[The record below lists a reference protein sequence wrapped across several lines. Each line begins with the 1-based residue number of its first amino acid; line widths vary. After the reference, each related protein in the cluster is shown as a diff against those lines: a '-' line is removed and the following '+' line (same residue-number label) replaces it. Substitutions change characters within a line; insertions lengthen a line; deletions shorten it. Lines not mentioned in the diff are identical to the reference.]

1 MAIAQSKG
9 KFPKIIETIDKKSDE
24 IIIPYKKYE
33 LENGLTIIIH
43 EDHSDPIVHID
54 VTYHVGSAR
63 EVPGRSG
70 FAHFFEHM
78 MFQGSENVADEEHF
92 KIIQGAG
99 GEMNGT
105 TNKDRT
111 NYFETLPSNYLEIA
125 LWLEADRMGF
135 LLDAVTQ
142 EKFEVQRA
150 TVKNEREQNY
160 DNRPYGLVWE
170 KISQAMYPE
179 GHAYSW
185 PTIGYIDE
193 LNEATLIDLKNFF
206 LMWYGPNNATLT
218 VAGDVSTDE
227 VLLLAQKY
235 FGPINRGIE
244 IPKIQKLNFLLD
256 EDRYISYEDN
266 IRFPM
271 IQLVFPTIP
280 ARHEDEAPLDVLSHI
295 LGGNKNSIFYKNF
308 DKTQKALQSTVY
320 HPCSELHGN
329 MHFVVIPFPGKSLSE
344 MEILIRNSIYELSEI
359 GINEEEV
366 NRYKASKEA
375 EFIFQL
381 ESVKGKASILASYQT
396 YTQNPNYINE
406 DIKRYQNVTAKD
418 VERVFKEYILNKHA
432 VILSVVPKN
441 QQSLVAK
448 PNNFTNR
455 NVVKTGIDFSE
466 ENITYKK
473 PKDNFDR
480 SIKPKN
486 GESPSIKIPEYW
498 TKKLNN
504 NLKIIGTYSDE
515 IPAVGIQ
522 ISIPIGHRN
531 ETLQNSGI
539 ASLLAEL
546 MNESTLNYSVE
557 EITQQLETLGSEL
570 YVSSSKENITIFLKS
585 LYKHIDSS
593 ISLLKEVMF
602 NPGFYKDDFNRL
614 KKSQIESIEN
624 QKTNASTIAN
634 NIFTKLIYGEKHIY
648 ATPTIGTLESIK
660 KITLEDVKNYYQ
672 NNFSPKNAKVV
683 IVGNLEEST
692 TLSKL
697 NFLNDWNGKKVLYPE
712 QQQSPVISKTKI
724 YLCNKKDAP
733 QSEIRIGYLTNL
745 PYDVTGEYYKSVIMN
760 YQLGGN
766 FNSRINSNLREEKG
780 LTYGA
785 FSYFNSTKEPG
796 PFIARAS
803 VKGESTDLAIS
814 EFMREISNYNHYG
827 INEEELKYTKTSI
840 GQNEALKYETL
851 NQKTR
856 FLKRILS
863 YNLSSNYL
871 DIQNKILNKISKK
884 EINELASKFLNYNQM
899 VIVVVGDSANIYP
912 QLQKLSYDIIMVNE
926 KGEEFLS
933 SDNIIEMNSKVNQKE
948 TFVINKTK
956 EEKILSEPTAITNA
970 NSVEEAFRIAAN
982 KLGYS
987 KNKIFIFNGNKYTT
1001 EHKNIKPIKE
1011 LDLSTFDINDFFIV
1025 EELFFQENSST
1036 LNENQKNILN
1046 IIANKIR
1053 ASLKN
1058 YYVKGICSNGENNA
1072 LSSDRA
1078 KTVLDILH
1086 SNGATNIFLSN
1097 ETEKKISIFKDNI
1110 ALKLNRNIVFTIK
1123 E

>member
-1 MAIAQSKG
+1 MAMAQRKE
-9 KFPKIIETIDKKSDE
+9 KFPKLIEAIEKKSNE

-33 LENGLTIIIH
+33 LENGLTLIIH
-43 EDHSDPIVHID
+43 EDHSDPIVHVD

-135 LLDAVTQ
+135 LLGAVTQ

-179 GHAYSW
+179 GHPYSW
-185 PTIGYIDE
+185 PTIGYIEE

-218 VAGDVSTDE
+218 VAGDVNTDE
-227 VLLLAQKY
+227 VLNLTQKY
-235 FGPINRGIE
+235 FGPINRGVE
-244 IPKIQKLNFLLD
+244 IPKLQKLKFLLN

-271 IQLVFPTIP
+271 IQLVFPTVP
-280 ARHEDEAPLDVLSHI
+280 ARHKDEAPLDVLSHI
-295 LGGNKNSIFYKNF
+295 IGGNKSSIFYKNF
-308 DKTQKALQSTVY
+308 DKAQNALQSTVY

-344 MEILIRNSIYELSEI
+344 MEKLIRESIYELSEI

-366 NRYKASKEA
+366 DRYKASKEA

-381 ESVKGKASILASYQT
+381 ESVKGKASRLASYQT
-396 YTQNPNYINE
+396 YTKNPNYINE
-406 DIKRYQNVTAKD
+406 DIKRYQNVTLED
-418 VERVFKEYILNKHA
+418 VERVFEEYILNKHA

-441 QQSLVAK
+441 QQNLVAK
-448 PNNFTNR
+448 PNNFTNI
-455 NVVKTGIDFSE
+455 NTVKTGLNFPE
-466 ENITYKK
+466 ENIIYKK
-473 PKDNFDR
+473 PKDKFDR
-480 SIKPKN
+480 SRKPKY
-486 GESPSIKIPEYW
+486 GENPSIKIPEYW
-498 TKKLNN
+498 TTTLNN

-546 MNESTLNYSVE
+546 MNESTLNYSIE

-585 LYKHIDSS
+585 LDKNIDSS
-593 ISLLKEVMF
+593 LNILKEIMF
-602 NPGFYKDDFNRL
+602 NPGFYKDDFSRL
-614 KKSQIESIEN
+614 KKAQIESIEN

-648 ATPTIGTLESIK
+648 STPTIGNLESVEN
-660 KITLEDVKNYYQ
+660 ITLENVKTYYQ
-672 NNFSPKNAKVV
+672 NNFSPKNAKVI

-692 TLSKL
+692 ILSKL
-697 NFLNDWNGKKVLYPE
+697 NFLNDWSGENISYSKQPKP
-712 QQQSPVISKTKI
+712 PVINKTKI
-724 YLCNKKDAP
+724 YLYNKKDAP
-733 QSEIRIGYLTNL
+733 QSEVRIGYLTDL
-745 PYDVTGEYYKSVIMN
+745 PYDATGKYYKSTIMN

-796 PFIARAS
+796 PFVARAS
-803 VKGESTDLAIS
+803 VKGNSTDLAIS
-814 EFMREISNYNHYG
+814 EFMREISNYSNNG
-827 INEEELKYTKTSI
+827 INEDELIFTKTSI

-863 YNLSSNYL
+863 YNLSNDYL
-871 DIQNKILNKISKK
+871 DIQNEILNKISKK
-884 EINELASKFLNYNQM
+884 EINELAREFLTYNQM
-899 VIVVVGDSANIYP
+899 VIVVVGDSTNIHP
-912 QLQKLSYDIIMVNE
+912 QLQKLSYDIIMVDENVSD
-926 KGEEFLS
+926 FLS
-933 SDNIIEMNSKVNQKE
+933 TDNIIQEKHKENQK
-948 TFVINKTK
+948 KT
-956 EEKILSEPTAITNA
+956 PITNSSKEKNYLSKPVITIKA
-970 NSVEEAFRIAAN
+970 NSFEEAYRIAAN
-982 KLGYS
+982 KWGYS
-987 KNKIFIFNGNKYTT
+987 KNKKFIFDNIEYST
-1001 EHKNIKPIKE
+1001 EHKNIKSVKE
-1011 LDLSTFDINDFFIV
+1011 LDLSEFNVNDFFII
-1025 EELFFQENSST
+1025 EEIFFQENSSI
-1036 LNENQKNILN
+1036 LNEDQKKFLSIIADKLSGSLNSYYIKGVCNNSENNDLESARSKTIFNILQ
-1046 IIANKIR
+1046 
-1053 ASLKN
+1053 S
-1058 YYVKGICSNGENNA
+1058 YGV
-1072 LSSDRA
+1072 
-1078 KTVLDILH
+1078 
-1086 SNGATNIFLSN
+1086 TNVFLSN
-1097 ETEKKISIFKDNI
+1097 ENERKISHFNDDI
-1110 ALKLNRNIVFTIK
+1110 AKKLNRNIIFTVK